1 MGNLTSEKKIYRKF
15 GFTLAVGISL
25 MFGLILPWIFDRPF
39 PESPFFISFLLAV
52 WALVLPAS
60 LKIIYRP
67 WMKFSHVIGQ
77 INTRLILALVFYLIF
92 TPTALILKLSGKDA
106 MARRAFKSKHCSSY
120 WRPVSRQPS
129 HHMENIY

>member
-1 MGNLTSEKKIYRKF
+1 MENLALEKKIYRKF
-15 GFTLAVGISL
+15 GFTLAAGISL
-25 MFGLILPWIFDRPF
+25 MFGLILPWIFDRPV
-39 PESPFFISFLLAV
+39 PEIPFLIAILLAA
-52 WALVLPAS
+52 WALVIPGT

-67 WMKFSHVIGQ
+67 WMKISHVIGHF
-77 INTRLILALVFYLIF
+77 NTRLVLALIFYLIF

-106 MARRAFKSKHCSSY
+106 MARRTFKSKNCVSY

>member
-1 MGNLTSEKKIYRKF
+1 MGNLRSEKKIYRKF
-15 GFTLAVGISL
+15 GFTLAAGISL
-25 MFGLILPWIFDRPF
+25 MFGLILPWIFDRPV
-39 PESPFFISFLLAV
+39 PEIPFLIAILLAA
-52 WALVLPAS
+52 WALVIPGT

-67 WMKFSHVIGQ
+67 WMKLSHVIGHF
-77 INTRLILALVFYLIF
+77 NTRLVLALIFYLIF

-106 MARRAFKSKHCSSY
+106 MARRTFKSKHCVSY